1 VAIFVTG
8 AVIVTS
14 ASINADGALANSLIS
29 KISTP
34 GVSDTTVGII
44 SAIEANSV
52 GHAVSTLGT
61 SALVVVAVGASSY
74 ALARS
79 QVAIDLVSDFT
90 TIERSTSAGYV
101 VDGAVEALIVGL
113 TILTKTSVSGKIA
126 VIVGSARERIEAKVS
141 GDIARRL
148 SRRGSSI

>member
-1 VAIFVTG
+1 
-8 AVIVTS
+8 
-14 ASINADGALANSLIS
+14 
-29 KISTP
+29 
-34 GVSDTTVGII
+34 
-44 SAIEANSV
+44 
-52 GHAVSTLGT
+52 
-61 SALVVVAVGASSY
+61 LVVVAVGASSY

-126 VIVGSARERIEAKVS
+126 VIVDSARERIEAKAS